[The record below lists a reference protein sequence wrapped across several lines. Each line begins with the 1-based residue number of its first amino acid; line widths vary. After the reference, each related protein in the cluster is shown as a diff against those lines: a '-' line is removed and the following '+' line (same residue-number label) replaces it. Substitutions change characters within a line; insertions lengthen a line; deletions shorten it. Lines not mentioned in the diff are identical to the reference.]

1 MLDITLVA
9 QKIVLTFMASTFAIG
24 SFFSFVVAPLLFK
37 TLGKEQAGKVVEK
50 IFPIF
55 FATCLGLDAISLLAV
70 FKANVGFLL
79 ILILIL
85 TITLNAIQLYVILP
99 ESKEKKKTDYKA
111 FLKLHKISVILN
123 LSVIFLNLAGV
134 IYLIFKPV

>member
-1 MLDITLVA
+1 
-9 QKIVLTFMASTFAIG
+9 MASTFAIG

>member
-1 MLDITLVA
+1 
-9 QKIVLTFMASTFAIG
+9 MASTFAIG
-24 SFFSFVVAPLLFK
+24 SFFSFVVAPILFK
-37 TLGKEQAGKVVEK
+37 ALGKEQAGKVVEK

-85 TITLNAIQLYVILP
+85 TITFNAVQLYVILP
-99 ESKEKKKTDYKA
+99 ESREKKKTDYAA

-123 LSVIFLNLAGV
+123 LSVIILNLAGV